1 MKKSSDSIPVYDIC
15 SLANT
20 MHLQDDIIAEN
31 FAAYLKRHPDLKF
44 PHRHSFYH
52 FVYFTKG
59 SGTHTID
66 FERFRVRPGQIYF
79 MVPGQVHTWNFE
91 GVTDGYILNFS
102 EGIFQSFFRDSNL
115 EKFPF
120 FSGNAVDG
128 VITLKKSG
136 AVVASL
142 LDAIIK
148 EAAGNS
154 IYNKDM
160 IAIDLLSVFIHI
172 SREIV
177 TSNSKPA
184 IRQNQLLLQNFRKLV
199 NEYYNHK
206 RLPKEYAAVLYITP
220 NHLNALCSDLL
231 GKPAGEVIRDR
242 VLLEAKR
249 LLINADI
256 NISEI
261 AWQLNFKDNSYFTK
275 FFRRYTGITPE
286 DFRRSIIET
295 R

>member
-1 MKKSSDSIPVYDIC
+1 MKKPNEIIPVYDIC

-31 FAAYLKRHPDLKF
+31 FADYLKRHPDLHF

-66 FERFRVRPGQIYF
+66 FERFRVKPGQIYF

-91 GVTDGYILNFS
+91 GVTDGYIVNFS
-102 EGIFQSFFRDSNL
+102 ESIFQSFFKDSSL
-115 EKFPF
+115 EKFSF
-120 FSGNAVDG
+120 FSGNTVDG
-128 VITLKKSG
+128 VITLKKS
-136 AVVASL
+136 AAIVASL
-142 LDAIIK
+142 LDAVIN

-172 SREIV
+172 SREIA
-177 TSNSKPA
+177 TGNTKPV

-206 RLPKEYAAVLYITP
+206 RLPKEYAAMLYITP
-220 NHLNALCSDLL
+220 NHLNALCTDML

-275 FFRRYTGITPE
+275 FFRKYTGITPE
-286 DFRRSIIET
+286 DFRRSVIEIK
-295 R
+295 